1 MYVVKGVKQGME
13 FWLNEDDDTIAQAG
27 FIDGKLCG
35 FRKVFYPDGSLHYC
49 GNLINGEQVGWHFHF
64 FETGELK
71 LAQYSYKLKTIEGI
85 EPSELSQ
92 SLNFNKQGV
101 LDSVYS
107 YFLSQEII
115 GDSVKFKLYYPREYE
130 YINLLLLDWEG
141 KLLYWEE
148 NIESLDFTRLQ
159 EDVFF
164 SDAKNGLIEVIE
176 NIDGELRQNNQF
188 FDTDSIFGK
197 FKIPIGR
204 NFKIE

>member
-1 MYVVKGVKQGME
+1 M
-13 FWLNEDDDTIAQAG
+13 
-27 FIDGKLCG
+27 
-35 FRKVFYPDGSLHYC
+35 H
-49 GNLINGEQVGWHFHF
+49 
-64 FETGELK
+64 
-71 LAQYSYKLKTIEGI
+71 
-85 EPSELSQ
+85 
-92 SLNFNKQGV
+92 
-101 LDSVYS
+101 
-107 YFLSQEII
+107 
-115 GDSVKFKLYYPREYE
+115 YPREYE

-159 EDVFF
+159 ADMFF

-197 FKIPIGR
+197 FKIPVGR